1 MERVEVGGI
10 VAWQRLAEGRG
21 WSASILVWRPGA
33 ACGGAVC
40 SKERGNAA
48 EWLGHLGTAGWAGE
62 RIIFL
67 SMRTKWQFSAFV
79 VGAVLVCG
87 PALGWG
93 QSSYPSQDSGAKQ
106 DMKDAGHESKDA
118 AKDAG
123 HGVKR
128 GTKKAYH
135 KTKHETKK
143 AWHKTKDTTEGAV
156 NGAKEGAKKP
166 E

>member
-1 MERVEVGGI
+1 
-10 VAWQRLAEGRG
+10 
-21 WSASILVWRPGA
+21 
-33 ACGGAVC
+33 
-40 SKERGNAA
+40 
-48 EWLGHLGTAGWAGE
+48 
-62 RIIFL
+62 
-67 SMRTKWQFSAFV
+67 MRTKWQLSALFL
-79 VGAVLVCG
+79 GAVVVCG

-93 QSSYPSQDSGAKQ
+93 QPFSASQDSGAKQ
-106 DMKDAGHESKDA
+106 DMKDAGHETKDA

-123 HGVKR
+123 RGVKR

-156 NGAKEGAKKP
+156 DGGKEGAKKP